1 MSLGEGRA
9 LGLLGGLCGKRGGEE
24 RRAGEALHT
33 SWNCNNRGWWR
44 GWEGFLGRPPGDRGL
59 GVLWTAMQKLRGIAL
74 QPGVIPGVALLGSF
88 GAAGALGLG
97 FIIC

>member
-33 SWNCNNRGWWR
+33 SWDCNNRGWWR
-44 GWEGFLGRPPGDRGL
+44 GWKGFLGASSGRPGSGGVVDGDAEAP
-59 GVLWTAMQKLRGIAL
+59 GVLHCNRG
-74 QPGVIPGVALLGSF
+74 
-88 GAAGALGLG
+88 
-97 FIIC
+97 